1 MDRKLVLVLALTL
14 LIGMLNVASNVQ
26 KAKASGTIYIRAD
39 GSIDPPTA
47 PIQRDGNVYNF
58 IDNVYDSIVVER
70 NNVVIDGNGFTLQ
83 GSDEYL
89 SNGMDLSARENVTV
103 LGTQI
108 KAFYH
113 GIYGYS
119 SSYSSLCGNNIT
131 NNYNGIEFSSSS
143 NNNVSGNNI
152 AANSEHGL
160 RLYYSS
166 SYNTIS
172 GNNITA
178 HLGFGIDLEIS
189 CNYNSISGNNIT
201 NSGNGIQL
209 GSSFN
214 NSVSGNNITNSGW
227 GLRLYYSSNYNSISG
242 NNITNSQY
250 GIVHDGSS
258 NNSIS
263 GNSVTDNINGIMIR
277 SSYNSSIS
285 GNNIANNDFGIWLES
300 SSDNRFWHNSFD
312 NNAQQVYIN
321 EFVHN
326 FWDDGSEGN
335 YWSNYTGVD
344 SNHDGIGDTAH
355 SIYIYNTDRYP
366 LMGIFSD
373 FHATSEYHVQTICNS
388 TISDFQFDG
397 TAIRFY
403 ATGENGT
410 TGFCR
415 ICIPTALMGG
425 TYRVYVNGTEVFSNL
440 LSCSNSTHSY
450 LYFNYTHS
458 TEEVIIIPEF
468 PSFLILLL
476 FMTPTLSTLKVC
488 RRKRR

>member
-1 MDRKLVLVLALTL
+1 MYGIL
-14 LIGMLNVASNVQ
+14 L
-26 KAKASGTIYIRAD
+26 
-39 GSIDPPTA
+39 
-47 PIQRDGNVYNF
+47 
-58 IDNVYDSIVVER
+58 
-70 NNVVIDGNGFTLQ
+70 
-83 GSDEYL
+83 
-89 SNGMDLSARENVTV
+89 
-103 LGTQI
+103 
-108 KAFYH
+108 
-113 GIYGYS
+113 YS
-119 SSYSSLCGNNIT
+119 SS
-131 NNYNGIEFSSSS
+131 NY
-143 NNNVSGNNI
+143 
-152 AANSEHGL
+152 
-160 RLYYSS
+160 
-166 SYNTIS
+166 
-172 GNNITA
+172 
-178 HLGFGIDLEIS
+178 
-189 CNYNSISGNNIT
+189 
-201 NSGNGIQL
+201 
-209 GSSFN
+209 
-214 NSVSGNNITNSGW
+214 NSVSGNNI
-227 GLRLYYSSNYNSISG
+227 
-242 NNITNSQY
+242 NNAY
-250 GIVHDGSS
+250 GI
-258 NNSIS
+258 
-263 GNSVTDNINGIMIR
+263 R
-277 SSYNSSIS
+277 
-285 GNNIANNDFGIWLES
+285 LS
-300 SSDNRFWHNSFD
+300 SSDNRFWHNNF
-312 NNAQQVYIN
+312 NNTQQVYIN